1 MKFNLAI
8 IYIYIILS
16 FLLIIYI
23 PLGSYDSIGPQWFS
37 ISLLNFIF
45 LILINKKS
53 FFKYVKSLLNIL
65 FIRLYILFIIIT
77 IISFFFASNI
87 SIFFHDLGRI
97 LSSFL
102 FLLSFSFC
110 LNSIGI
116 KRSFHL
122 ISIAAC
128 SLLFYEIFLSL
139 KPYIIYFYSNGF
151 DFWRDL
157 KFVPSDLR
165 GIAGNKNLTAVLY
178 MLKLPFLFFLMHQN
192 SLYKKI
198 ISSILFLFSISILL
212 ILEARATYISFILM
226 AIIYAAYLIFFN
238 RKSIFNIFFL
248 AIPILLSLVFIN
260 YLQDSIETASSVSSN
275 LSSIQLN
282 NDSSSNRFELW
293 SNVITHL
300 KDHPF
305 GIGLGNWKLEA
316 TQYWGQM
323 GSAYQVP
330 YHAHNDFLEI
340 SIETGI
346 YNGAIYFSLFC
357 IVLYFCFINIKRSS
371 TIYFLI
377 VFSGITIYLVDA
389 MLNFPLERAYVQLL
403 LHVYFSIYLVLF
415 LNNHSH
421 E

>member
-1 MKFNLAI
+1 MKFNLAF
-8 IYIYIILS
+8 IYSYLILS
-16 FLLIIYI
+16 FLFIIYI

-45 LILINKKS
+45 LILIDKKS
-53 FFKYVKSLLNIL
+53 FFRYVKSLFDIL

-77 IISFFFASNI
+77 IISIFFATNI
-87 SIFFHDLGRI
+87 SIFFHDLGRM

-110 LNSIGI
+110 LNSLGI
-116 KRSFHL
+116 KRSFNL

-128 SLLFYEIFLSL
+128 CLITYEIYLSL
-139 KPYIIYFYSNGF
+139 KPYIIYFYTNGF
-151 DFWRDL
+151 DFWREL
-157 KFVPSDLR
+157 QYAPSDFR

-178 MLKLPFLFFLMHQN
+178 MLKLPFLIFLIHQN
-192 SLYKKI
+192 SFYRKI

-226 AIIYAAYLIFFN
+226 VIIYSLYLIFFN
-238 RKSIFNIFFL
+238 RKSIINIFFL
-248 AIPILLSLVFIN
+248 VIPLLLSLVFIN
-260 YLQDSIETASSVSSN
+260 YLQNSIETSSSISSN

-293 SNVITHL
+293 SNVITHF

-316 TQYWGQM
+316 SQYWGQM

-340 SIETGI
+340 SVETGI
-346 YNGAIYFSLFC
+346 YNGVIYFSLFC
-357 IVLYFCFINIKRSS
+357 IVLYFCFINIKKSS
-371 TIYFLI
+371 SIYFLV

-389 MLNFPLERAYVQLL
+389 MFNFPLERAYVQLL
-403 LHVYFSIYLVLF
+403 LHLYFSIYLVLF